1 MPRIYGYTEIFDDLL
16 VHGSFSVLGSA
27 SVINTT
33 NLLVSDP
40 IILLAGSQSGTPA
53 LDSGFFINRGT
64 GATQAFIWDESADEF
79 AFISTND
86 SSEVI
91 GDVNISNYSGLRVG
105 GFKLTDGTEAS
116 GYILTSNGSGDA
128 TWQASTSN
136 ITGIIAGTGLAG
148 GGTQGSIDLGVNLGI
163 NGGLTFSGDN
173 IVFDAIPIANAGL
186 VTNDGNTL
194 EVDLLDNGGLT
205 FSGNSITTLVDGVT
219 ITINPTTGELEAT
232 TSGDISGVTAG
243 DGLSGGGSTGFV
255 TLDVN
260 TTNGLSIISDAVGL
274 GGTLVQN
281 TTIDGATFDLT
292 LGNFDYM
299 LFTASSAFDVESNFV
314 SLDSG
319 TGSTQILSGGDTTI
333 SSAGDLDLLATN
345 GVYVVGSSFSVN
357 AVEIDPTSA
366 TTGQALIFDGTK
378 FVPTAVSTGDI
389 TGVTAGSGLTGG
401 GSSGFVTLDV
411 NTTNGLGI
419 ISDAVGLGGTLVQ
432 NTTISGDGNLY
443 DLSLT
448 SIDEFTLIFGTV
460 GGFGSYIT
468 DNRLEGIQYSSD
480 YSATFVNESLITKRY
495 VDNLVAA
502 VPTGDIT
509 GVTAGNGLS
518 GGGTQGFVTLDVNT
532 SNGVTVI
539 GDSVQLADTVSGSG
553 LTFSAGV
560 INVGAGTGILA
571 NVDDVAIDFVS
582 ITGTGLTQSGG
593 VINVDYSSAA
603 SSLQGN
609 GLTANAGVLDVNVNA
624 DSLEITSDVIRLK
637 DTITGNRTFADSVY
651 VSGNLTISGTAT
663 YVNTEDLY
671 VSDNIITLN
680 ATYSTGS
687 PFLDAGIEVSRG
699 SSASAALI
707 WDEVTD
713 YWSAGLSGSESIIIT
728 EAGTGLTK
736 TNNELS
742 INFTSAASN
751 LDGVGL
757 IANGSVIDVDLL
769 SNGGLTFSGNEIT
782 ALVDGSTIIINP
794 TTGELESTNTAT
806 ITGVTAG
813 VGLTGGG
820 SSGFITID
828 AQANNGLSISSDNIQ
843 LGGSLIQN
851 TVINATSSGSSK
863 EFSVINITGD
873 SGMSTDTLYS
883 GAGFVISNGYNVYH
897 DYDTSGQIDW
907 ETNNSNISMD
917 NNQWATNIGVDN
929 MSLKLLSNAS
939 VLGGNAGVISM
950 GMAGAT
956 NKFFLQ
962 ENASLTASVGAGGA
976 VSMALLLNSVNS
988 SIRSGVT
995 YSVIAAGDSIIATES
1010 NTLYTNNFK
1019 VSGGLS
1025 KYTVQPITLPGFN
1038 DLTMVTKQ
1046 YVDNSISSL
1055 GDITG
1060 VTAGAGLSGGGTQG
1074 FVTLDVNLGIDG
1086 GLTFSG
1092 DNIIF
1097 DPNYGIT
1104 KYTETSLALTA
1115 DVVSTVTHNLGSTGI
1130 IAQAWDT
1137 TTGEVVIVTFKNRT
1151 TNSVDVL
1158 SSESITVDVIVQS

>member
-86 SSEVI
+86 SSEII

-148 GGTQGSIDLGVNLGI
+148 GGTQGSIDLGVNLGV

-173 IVFDAIPIANAGL
+173 IVFDAIPIASTGL
-186 VTNDGNTL
+186 VTNDGTTL

-205 FSGNSITTLVDGVT
+205 FSGNSITALVDGVT

-319 TGSTQILSGGDTTI
+319 TGSTQILSGGDTTL
-333 SSAGDLDLLATN
+333 SSGGDLDLLSTG

-366 TTGQALIFDGTK
+366 TTGQALIFDGVK

-389 TGVTAGSGLTGG
+389 TGVTAGAGLSGG
-401 GSSGFVTLDV
+401 GASGFVTLDV
-411 NTTNGLGI
+411 NVNQGLNITSDFIGIGGTIDNGATSEVIVDGIEWDITPTDGGGVFIGHTGGGVYVDEFDASIGGQLMLLDFGLQAGGNESISLTLGGLGNARI
-419 ISDAVGLGGTLVQ
+419 IDSRSTTAGLEY
-432 NTTISGDGNLY
+432 NA
-443 DLSLT
+443 
-448 SIDEFTLIFGTV
+448 
-460 GGFGSYIT
+460 
-468 DNRLEGIQYSSD
+468 D
-480 YSATFVNESLITKRY
+480 YSAGFTNRTLVDKGY
-495 VDNLVAA
+495 VDAGKATLV
-502 VPTGDIT
+502 TGI
-509 GVTAGNGLS
+509 TAGAGLV
-518 GGGTQGFVTLDVNT
+518 GGGAGSTSSYVQLDVELT
-532 SNGVTVI
+532 PNG
-539 GDSVQLADTVSGSG
+539 G
-553 LTFSAGV
+553 LTFSTSGD
-560 INVGAGTGILA
+560 AGTLEVDEANLA
-571 NVDDVAIDFVS
+571 YTTIATN
-582 ITGTGLTQSGG
+582 
-593 VINVDYSSAA
+593 
-603 SSLQGN
+603 LQGN
-609 GLTANAGVLDVNVNA
+609 GLTANSGVLDVNVNA
-624 DSLEITSDVIRLK
+624 DSLEILNDVVRLK
-637 DTITGNRTFADSVY
+637 NTITGDRTFTDSIY

-671 VSDNIITLN
+671 VADNIITLN

-699 SSASAALI
+699 SSASAALV

-742 INFTSAASN
+742 IDFASAASN

-769 SNGGLTFSGNEIT
+769 PNGGLTFSGNEIT
-782 ALVDGSTIIINP
+782 ALVDGSTITINP
-794 TTGELESTNTAT
+794 ITGELEAT
-806 ITGVTAG
+806 TIGTISGVTAG
-813 VGLTGGG
+813 AGLTGGG

-851 TVINATSSGSSK
+851 TVINATSSGSAK
-863 EFSVINITGD
+863 EFSIINIDAGGN

-883 GAGFVISNGYNVYH
+883 GAGFVISDGYNVYH
-897 DYDTSGQIDW
+897 DYGSNGQIDF
-907 ETNNSNISMD
+907 ETNDSNVSMD
-917 NNQWATNIGVDN
+917 NNQWATSIGSDSI
-929 MSLKLLSNAS
+929 SLKLLSNAS
-939 VLGGNAGVISM
+939 VLGGNAGLITM

-962 ENASLTASVGAGGA
+962 ENASLTASVGAGGG

-995 YSVIAAGDSIIATES
+995 YSVIVAGDSIIATES

-1025 KYTVQPITLPGFN
+1025 KYTVQPSTLPGFN

-1046 YVDNSISSL
+1046 YVDNSISTL

-1104 KYTETSLALTA
+1104 KYTESALSLTA